1 MIHNPNQIKIVL
13 KLSHNSF
20 RQHNIPRII
29 QETAVSNYSSCL
41 FRKDR
46 NAMRET
52 TRKELYVDEPA
63 EGQKMFK

>member
-29 QETAVSNYSSCL
+29 QETAVSNYVFVSVS
-41 FRKDR
+41 
-46 NAMRET
+46 
-52 TRKELYVDEPA
+52 
-63 EGQKMFK
+63 